1 MTREQVKELLDR
13 VLTWPPERQ
22 ADLAEV
28 ARIMEQ
34 QDKSALQLTDE
45 QADEVRR
52 RLAETLPRHSR
63 LPSLTHISGS
73 ATAYEGH
80 PP

>member
-1 MTREQVKELLDR
+1 MTRQQVKELLDR

-34 QDKSALQLTDE
+34 QDQSTLRLAE
-45 QADEVRR
+45 QQAAEVRR
-52 RLAETLPRHSR
+52 RLAEESPKTLT
-63 LPSLTHISGS
+63 LAELN
-73 ATAYEGH
+73 AYLRRRYGV
-80 PP
+80 